1 MDFLDICIGKYF
13 QTHTGRYFKCLP
25 NNTYIDPDNDSD
37 KLYEVENTNAI
48 YVDYEY
54 VDPTE
59 WHYKNLL
66 GNLTETSAANATIK
80 TKEPITFSPRSYF
93 LLDDGRLC
101 QVTSVT
107 QDTSAAQREAA
118 RLFPV
123 PLGTEYVLRL
133 TQVENPWEI

>member
-1 MDFLDICIGKYF
+1 MDFLDICMGKYF
-13 QTHTGRYFKCLP
+13 QTHTGRFFKSLP
-25 NNTYIDPDNDSD
+25 NNSFINPESDSD
-37 KLYEVENTNAI
+37 KLYEIESTDAI
-48 YVDYEY
+48 DVDYEY

-66 GNLTETSAANATIK
+66 GNLTESKAANATIK
-80 TKEPITFSPRSYF
+80 TKEQIPYNPRSYF

-101 QVTSVT
+101 LITSVT
-107 QDTSAAQREAA
+107 QDTQAAQREAA

-133 TQVENPWEI
+133 TEIENPWEL